1 MDDDYKNKDLRF
13 QRALNCLLHEEVKA
27 LAQKIFDG
35 IRKDGI
41 KDDDFSIFWDDDE
54 RMIEFYVPSKYE
66 IRIYDESEK

>member
-1 MDDDYKNKDLRF
+1 
-13 QRALNCLLHEEVKA
+13 LLHEEVKA